1 MALPAPTL
9 HAGFSYTWQQ
19 TAGGETCDPGSR
31 AEPWRPRSSAAPWR
45 SPGAQASSVESR
57 GPHSSLPPLQQRAE
71 EPEEKT
77 LTRFSATLLAHPA
90 GFVPLP
96 GGGVALSGFGAHTSP
111 SALRTGPP
119 RCRPPFRPP
128 RRARSP
134 CIPLSKLFRAPL
146 LSRCPLPA
154 LELAVPGS
162 AVRLLQAPGLP
173 PRTWGHR
180 ETGNSVTKERERCSP
195 RLARLPRL
203 PRSRTH
209 SGHSSHGCTSA
220 RGSLEGARRSRQTGI
235 HALSPREPS
244 RASPRPCPRC
254 APSPGSARGSLTH
267 RCAPLRLP
275 ALSAVHE
282 RRAALTQAS

>member
-1 MALPAPTL
+1 MPIPDPWILSLPRLNPCRLDTWRCPPHPSTPASPT
-9 HAGFSYTWQQ
+9 
-19 TAGGETCDPGSR
+19 PGSR
-31 AEPWRPRSSAAPWR
+31 LLEVRRVTQVAGLSLGDLGPAPLLGGPLVRRLPLSSPWALTRVSQPSSN
-45 SPGAQASSVESR
+45 AQR
-57 GPHSSLPPLQQRAE
+57 GP
-71 EPEEKT
+71 KT
-77 LTRFSATLLAHPA
+77 LTRFSATLLAHPV
-90 GFVPLP
+90 GFFPLP

-111 SALRTGPP
+111 SALRAGPP
-119 RCRPPFRPP
+119 RCRPPFLPP

-134 CIPLSKLFRAPL
+134 RIPLSKLFRAPL

-180 ETGNSVTKERERCSP
+180 ETGNSATKERERCSP

-209 SGHSSHGCTSA
+209 SGHSSHSCTSA
-220 RGSLEGARRSRQTGI
+220 RGRLRGARRSRQTGI

-254 APSPGSARGSLTH
+254 APLRARLGV
-267 RCAPLRLP
+267 A
-275 ALSAVHE
+275 
-282 RRAALTQAS
+282 